1 MTTKKA
7 TAKKP
12 AAKKAAV
19 KKPETKDDIQG
30 VCITEFVETYIRGV
44 ERTFR
49 YCIDNNTDTVYWIWP
64 DIAKLI
70 YTAGTPKKLRDKNSG
85 LFCHIRINIGRV
97 NAVTLPAART
107 ILGSCLKKELA
118 CEILTALEEAENA
131 MSCAALAAK
140 NAAEVAQTAA
150 ETAQNAAEEAGSAA
164 VAAASSAAVLTAD
177 PEAEKRAAEYAAKLD
192 EFMAAN
198 DKLRAEIAEMKIEAK
213 KADDMIRHLNAAMKQ
228 AAEESIKDK
237 ALIGAMSADLGKIS
251 CILKKYPDGIALL
264 ADEKK

>member
-1 MTTKKA
+1 MITKKA

-19 KKPETKDDIQG
+19 KKPETMYDVHGICFFPEC
-30 VCITEFVETYIRGV
+30 VSVHIRGV

-49 YCIDNNTDTVYWIWP
+49 YCVDNTDTVYWIWP

-85 LFCHIRINIGRV
+85 LFRHIRIKIGRV

-131 MSCAALAAK
+131 MNDAPDESKAG
-140 NAAEVAQTAA
+140 AEDK
-150 ETAQNAAEEAGSAA
+150 
-164 VAAASSAAVLTAD
+164 ASAVLSAD

-237 ALIGAMSADLGKIS
+237 ALIGAMSADLGKIG

-264 ADEKK
+264 ADEKE

>member
-30 VCITEFVETYIRGV
+30 VCITECVSAYIRGV

-49 YCIDNNTDTVYWIWP
+49 YCIDINTDTVYWIWP

-70 YTAGTPKKLRDKNSG
+70 YTAGTPKKLRDRNSG

-118 CEILTALEEAENA
+118 GEILTALEEAENA
-131 MSCAALAAK
+131 MNDAPDESKAG
-140 NAAEVAQTAA
+140 AEDK
-150 ETAQNAAEEAGSAA
+150 
-164 VAAASSAAVLTAD
+164 ASAVLSAD